1 MFIMLLLDIIWDDE
15 DCCGSGSKLTL
26 KRRPLD
32 LRDNHSAAVDAATI
46 TGDDGGHSA
55 GKDHHSV
62 IEVGGI
68 DRNHLLEQH

>member
-1 MFIMLLLDIIWDDE
+1 MLFLGVIRDDE
-15 DCCGSGSKLTL
+15 GCCGSGSKLTL

>member
-1 MFIMLLLDIIWDDE
+1 MLFLGVIRDNE
-15 DCCGSGSKLTL
+15 GCCGRGSKLTL
-26 KRRPLD
+26 KRRPLN
-32 LRDNHSAAVDAATI
+32 LRDDHSAAVDAAVI

-62 IEVGGI
+62 IEVGGV